1 MTNEITPKE
10 WVLPNRI
17 GYNEKVYKNFN
28 PSFYAAKIAKPK
40 CKCDEDV
47 CDVVEDNKISLFPQQ
62 RFIRDYI
69 QFDSPYRG
77 ALLYHELGSGKSG
90 ASIAA
95 AEGYI
100 NKKKMFVLS
109 PASLAVNYENEILKI
124 SSIGLNLK
132 KDWTQI
138 KISKTDKT
146 ALNILETKYFI
157 DSSIIKKDGIVW
169 IPIYENDI
177 PNSIIIKRKVDA
189 DDKLNITAMISHII
203 KNRYTFISYN
213 GLSPNLIKKLGP
225 SPFDNAFIIIDEVHN
240 FISRIVNGSK
250 LARIIYSYLMEAK
263 DAKVILLSGTPMINN
278 PYEIATLINLI
289 RGYMVVY
296 ELSYSKTSKTITTE
310 EFIEN
315 NKYNNIIDE
324 VAINNEARNI
334 YISLL
339 PHNFKRNDKN
349 EIYKEE
355 WGATIS
361 KMIEN
366 IINSLNTIK
375 GIKINSKFNSIN
387 FSALP
392 NSKEEFNK
400 YFLDTADEDNP
411 KVINDDLFM
420 RRILGTVS
428 YYSISGSE
436 LFPSVLPA
444 VKRELNM
451 TDTQF
456 KAYAEQRNYEIKQD
470 LNKKKGQ
477 GLFSE
482 NTSVYRAF
490 TRAVCN
496 FSFPENIKRVYPKDI
511 KKFLKDEDY
520 ETDEDD
526 IYGGAPKDAIKKMKE
541 ELKKAREIS
550 KQSKEDLK
558 QLKEV
563 VKKAKEDKK
572 PLKELKVLAEKVK
585 VLNSKSKED
594 AEKVKDLNTKIK
606 ELDGKKPAKKEEPE
620 IDADDADA
628 DVNGNANTN
637 GNVNVNVADEYGNQM
652 KIMMDKLI
660 KSDALDLDNL
670 KKNYSPKFAQ
680 ILTDVEESPGSV
692 LIYSSFR
699 TLEGLGI
706 LSEVLNRQGYK
717 QILLKKVDN
726 NYLFADSDIFNPK
739 YDNKR
744 YIIFDSDKEKT
755 KLLMNLFNSDFRN
768 ITNEMKKTL
777 PSNINQLYGKLAKI
791 FCITQSGAEGI
802 SLKNVRRVL
811 LVEPFWNNVRIEQVI
826 GRAIR
831 SCSHEALPK
840 QDRNVQVFSYIMKL
854 TPKQIQS
861 DYTIDRND
869 NGLSTDEHILMTAEK
884 KKTIINKFLNMLKS
898 ASFDCVIHSKQNKP
912 LLNGFKCYSWAL
924 GVNYNDLA
932 YTNNISDD
940 YKIMKHKNM
949 QIKKQNKGRVVMKK
963 GIKYIELENKYY
975 DYFSYMNA
983 GILVPENI

>member
-28 PSFYAAKIAKPK
+28 PELYSTKIDKAK
-40 CKCDEDV
+40 CKCEEDV
-47 CDVVEDNKISLFPQQ
+47 CDLVEDAKISLFPQQ

-69 QFDSPYRG
+69 QFNSPYRG

-100 NKKKMFVLS
+100 NKKKIFVLS

-138 KISKTDKT
+138 KITKTDKT
-146 ALNILETKYFI
+146 ALEILKTKYFI
-157 DSSIIKKDGIVW
+157 DSSIIKKDGVVW
-169 IPIYENDI
+169 IPIYNNDI
-177 PNSIIIKRKVDA
+177 PNSVILKRTADA
-189 DDKLNITAMISHII
+189 DDKLNITAMTSHII

-213 GLSPNLIKKLGP
+213 GLSPNLIKNLGP

-250 LARIIYSYLMEAK
+250 LARIIYGYLMEAK
-263 DAKVILLSGTPMINN
+263 DAKLILLSGTPMINN

-296 ELSYSKTSKTITTE
+296 ELSYAKTSKTITTE
-310 EFIEN
+310 EFIQN
-315 NKYNNIIDE
+315 NKYNNVIDE
-324 VAINNEARNI
+324 FTINNEARKI
-334 YISLL
+334 FISLL

-349 EIYKEE
+349 EIIQQD
-355 WGATIS
+355 WGFTLN
-361 KMIEN
+361 KMIDN
-366 IINSLNTIK
+366 IISSLNSIK
-375 GIKINSKFNSIN
+375 GIKINVKFNSIN

-392 NSKEEFNK
+392 NSRDEFNK
-400 YFLDTADEDNP
+400 YFLDMADEDNP
-411 KVINDDLFM
+411 KVMNEDLFM

-436 LFPSVLPA
+436 LFPSVLPTI
-444 VKRELNM
+444 KRELKM

-496 FSFPENIKRVYPKDI
+496 FSFPEDIKRVYPKDI
-511 KKFLKDEDY
+511 KKFIRDNNDDEY
-520 ETDEDD
+520 ATDDEE

-541 ELKKAREIS
+541 ELKKLKEIS
-550 KQSKEDLK
+550 KKSKEDLK
-558 QLKEV
+558 QLKEI

-572 PLKELKVLAEKVK
+572 PAKELKVMAEKVK
-585 VLNSKSKED
+585 VLNAKSKED
-594 AEKVKDLNTKIK
+594 AENVKELNTKIK
-606 ELDGKKPAKKEEPE
+606 ELEGKKPKKDDDEDEEE
-620 IDADDADA
+620 
-628 DVNGNANTN
+628 DVVVNVNA
-637 GNVNVNVADEYGNQM
+637 NVNVADEYGNQM

-660 KSDALDLDNL
+660 KSNALDLDNL

-726 NYLFADSDIFNPK
+726 NYLFADSDIFDTK

-755 KLLMNLFNSDFRN
+755 KLLMNLFNNDFRN
-768 ITNEMKKTL
+768 ITNEMKKAL
-777 PSNINQLYGKLAKI
+777 PPNPSQLYGNLAKI

-840 QDRNVQVFSYIMKL
+840 SDRNVQVFSYIMKL

-861 DYTIDRND
+861 DYTIERND
-869 NGLSTDEHILMTAEK
+869 KGLSTDEHILMTAEK

-912 LLNGFKCYSWAL
+912 LANDFKCYSWAL

-949 QIKKQNKGRVVMKK
+949 QVKKVNKGRVVMKK
-963 GIKYIELENKYY
+963 GKKFIELENKYY
-975 DYFSYMNA
+975 DYFSYINA